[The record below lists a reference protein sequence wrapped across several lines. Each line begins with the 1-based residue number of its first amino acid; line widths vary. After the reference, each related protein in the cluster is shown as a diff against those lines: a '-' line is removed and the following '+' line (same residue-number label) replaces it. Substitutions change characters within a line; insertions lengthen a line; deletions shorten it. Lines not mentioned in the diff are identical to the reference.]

1 MIELVVRTSLL
12 LAFAWVVTRL
22 LTRATAATRHLV
34 WHCTIVAV
42 LAAPLASAI
51 VPKIPILPK
60 VPGLHQTLTISQRAG
75 AVSHPRTPTVSTV
88 APLSA
93 GTIDARTFG
102 KLRTADVLGIL
113 WLLGSLTTLFAV
125 GSTHRAARRLVG
137 RSRPAND
144 ATQHTLD
151 RLASDLGLRRR
162 VSVRMLD
169 SPQGPFITGILV
181 PSIVLPTAADSWNPA
196 RLRSVLLHELAH
208 VRRRDCAVQTLA
220 QIACAAYWFNPL
232 VWIAARRLRI
242 ERERACDDEVL
253 ARGAQPSAYANDLL
267 EIASKVDSGFATP
280 AVLAVGSKTEFEHR
294 IVAILAHGR
303 VRVPR
308 EISRWATSLLMAAST
323 SGLLAAHSA
332 ADVPKAPAT
341 VKPAETMSA
350 RNLATEQDRERAT
363 LLLALDS
370 SPSAI
375 PALIAAL
382 ADHDSQV
389 REKAALGLGW
399 RSDERVIIPLTAALR
414 DEDSQVREKAA
425 IALGSSGYP
434 QAAAA
439 LEIALSDSDSEVREK
454 AAAGLVMLKTSGS
467 SDNPDAIRRLLRST
481 VESLLKLTQ

>member
-51 VPKIPILPK
+51 VPKMPILPK
-60 VPGLHQTLTISQRAG
+60 VPGLHQTLTISQRAD
-75 AVSHPRTPTVSTV
+75 AVNHPRTPTVSTV

-93 GTIDARTFG
+93 GTIDARMFG
-102 KLRTADVLGIL
+102 KLRAAGVLGIL
-113 WLLGSLTTLFAV
+113 WLLGSLTTLLAV
-125 GSTHRAARRLVG
+125 GWTHRAARRLVC

-144 ATQHTLD
+144 ATQHTLE

-162 VSVRMLD
+162 VSVRILD
-169 SPQGPFITGILV
+169 SPQGPFITGLLV
-181 PSIVLPTAADSWNPA
+181 PSIVLPTAAVTWNPA

-267 EIASKVDSGFATP
+267 EIARKVDSGFATP
-280 AVLAVGSKTEFEHR
+280 AVLAVGSKSEFEHR
-294 IVAILAHGR
+294 IMAILAHGR

-323 SGLLAAHSA
+323 SGLLAAHSVV
-332 ADVPKAPAT
+332 DVPKAPAT
-341 VKPAETMSA
+341 VRAETMPA
-350 RNLATEQDRERAT
+350 RDVATEEDRERTT

-375 PALIAAL
+375 PSLIAAL
-382 ADHDSQV
+382 QDPDSQV

-425 IALGSSGYP
+425 IALGSSGSP

-454 AAAGLVMLKTSGS
+454 AAAGLVMLKTSAS
-467 SDNPDAIRRLLRST
+467 NDNPDAIRRLLRST

>member
-12 LAFAWVVTRL
+12 LTFAWVVTRL
-22 LTRATAATRHLV
+22 LIRATAATRHLV

-42 LAAPLASAI
+42 LAAPLASVM
-51 VPKIPILPK
+51 VPEMPILPK
-60 VPGLHQTLTISQRAG
+60 VPGVQQTLMVLRGVDT
-75 AVSHPRTPTVSTV
+75 VNHPGTPTTSTVDSVST
-88 APLSA
+88 

-102 KLRTADVLGIL
+102 VLRTADVFGIL

-125 GSTHRAARRLVG
+125 GWTHLAARRLIG

-144 ATQHTLD
+144 AIQHTLD
-151 RLASDLGLRRR
+151 RLASELRLRRCG
-162 VSVRMLD
+162 SVRMLD

-181 PSIVLPTAADSWNPA
+181 PTIVLPTAAVSWNPA

-220 QIACAAYWFNPL
+220 QIACAAYWFNPM

-267 EIASKVDSGFATP
+267 EIAGKVQSGFATP
-280 AVLAVGSKTEFEHR
+280 AVLAIASKTEFETR
-294 IVAILAHGR
+294 LVAILANGR
-303 VRVPR
+303 ARAPR
-308 EISRWATSLLMAAST
+308 ELTRWAISLLVAAST
-323 SGLLAAHSA
+323 LVLFAAHSA
-332 ADVPKAPAT
+332 ADAPKAPAT
-341 VKPAETMSA
+341 VRPAQTMSV
-350 RNLATEQDRERAT
+350 RNVATEQDRERAT

-375 PALIAAL
+375 PALVAAL
-382 ADHDSQV
+382 RDPDSQV

-399 RSDERVIIPLTAALR
+399 RSDERVIVPLTAALR

-425 IALGSSGYP
+425 IALGSSGSP

-467 SDNPDAIRRLLRST
+467 NNDRDAIRRLLRST